1 MERRQDDDG
10 RKAWENGATGA
21 GCGGQH
27 VGWPCMGIV
36 GWEGASSVLTDTLCA
51 SGPEGRLLG
60 AREGLRAG
68 AVKAEGCSPSRNSD
82 QVKIYLGAEA
92 LDSLWTAP
100 TATRSHRRSDP
111 PEGHKAAGS
120 WNCFLV
126 DAGDAGCILMPLM
139 RSCAVVEEL
148 GGAGPR
154 FLCPARGWQ
163 RAGDGPATAARPFPA
178 AASPGSSGGKPSH
191 WERCSFLNITKIV

>member
-1 MERRQDDDG
+1 MAGSADSGRRRQLPNRSAMTDTVCASG
-10 RKAWENGATGA
+10 RKAASLLPGTRRTGFIPA
-21 GCGGQH
+21 
-27 VGWPCMGIV
+27 
-36 GWEGASSVLTDTLCA
+36 
-51 SGPEGRLLG
+51 
-60 AREGLRAG
+60 
-68 AVKAEGCSPSRNSD
+68 AVWRNSSK
-82 QVKIYLGAEA
+82 VKLYLGAEA

-120 WNCFLV
+120 WNYFLV

>member
-1 MERRQDDDG
+1 M
-10 RKAWENGATGA
+10 
-21 GCGGQH
+21 
-27 VGWPCMGIV
+27 
-36 GWEGASSVLTDTLCA
+36 LTDTLCA

-60 AREGLRAG
+60 AREGLRAR

-126 DAGDAGCILMPLM
+126 DAGDGGRVLITLM

-148 GGAGPR
+148 GKLGPR
-154 FLCPARGWQ
+154 FLCTARGWQ
-163 RAGDGPATAARPFPA
+163 RAGDGPATAARPSPA
-178 AASPGSSGGKPSH
+178 AASHGSSKVGPSH
-191 WERCSFLNITKIV
+191 LDDGASLT

>member
-1 MERRQDDDG
+1 M
-10 RKAWENGATGA
+10 
-21 GCGGQH
+21 
-27 VGWPCMGIV
+27 
-36 GWEGASSVLTDTLCA
+36 LTDTLCA

-154 FLCPARGWQ
+154 FLCPVRGWQ